1 MQTIKS
7 KQDFAMVFKNGK
19 RLFHPAVRIIYIPFT
34 QTTRIA
40 YCAPKKIGC
49 APLRNRCKRLL
60 RAAVRNTDCVPQNF
74 DVILFATYKTKAY
87 SSYELSKI
95 INKLLHSITVT

>member
-19 RLFHPAVRIIYIPFT
+19 RLFHPAVRIIYIPST

-60 RAAVRNTDCVPQNF
+60 RAAVRDVDCVPQNF
-74 DVILFATYKTKAY
+74 DVILFATYKQPV
-87 SSYELSKI
+87 LR
-95 INKLLHSITVT
+95 TVHLRK

>member
-19 RLFHPAVRIIYIPFT
+19 RLFHPAVRIIYIPST

-40 YCAPKKIGC
+40 YCAPKKIGY

-60 RAAVRNTDCVPQNF
+60 RAAVRDVDCVPQHF

-87 SSYELSKI
+87 SSCELSKI
-95 INKLLHSITVT
+95 VNKLLHSITTT

>member
-19 RLFHPAVRIIYIPFT
+19 RLFHPAVRIIYIPST
-34 QTTRIA
+34 QTTRVA

-60 RAAVRNTDCVPQNF
+60 RAAVRDVDCVPQHF

-87 SSYELSKI
+87 SSCELSKI
-95 INKLLHSITVT
+95 VNKLLHSITTT